1 MSGPGEKTEEKPA
14 EASSSSD
21 NKETE
26 RNSLISILTFLSELR
41 DKRRDVH
48 VALEKLDA
56 IGYGPKPW
64 CFTIKDSFSGR
75 YKVVQAT
82 NRSQAQIV
90 RDPFISGTFRTFDEL
105 HLHAQKA
112 ISFIVDQ
119 AFTIYSEPKTV
130 AINGVLANDAEAL
143 SIPLTEMCASELPGE
158 NVCAVVQPYCLARRA
173 NNINYSDGFIAEG
186 LRFAEIRKL
195 AAEISRE
202 EMRPLRTLVIRHEAT
217 FNNGMPDAK
226 PYLVLH
232 PNDLVNVIANPFN
245 LNAIFDHLPLP
256 VQYSAELVLE
266 ACYFYISFTND
277 D

>member
-1 MSGPGEKTEEKPA
+1 M
-14 EASSSSD
+14 
-21 NKETE
+21 
-26 RNSLISILTFLSELR
+26 
-41 DKRRDVH
+41 
-48 VALEKLDA
+48 
-56 IGYGPKPW
+56 
-64 CFTIKDSFSGR
+64 
-75 YKVVQAT
+75 
-82 NRSQAQIV
+82 
-90 RDPFISGTFRTFDEL
+90 
-105 HLHAQKA
+105 
-112 ISFIVDQ
+112 
-119 AFTIYSEPKTV
+119 

-143 SIPLTEMCASELPGE
+143 SIPLTEMCAFELPGE